1 MNNIVSL
8 LSSKARESFNQVPV
22 TDLLNPT
29 FVIDNQ
35 LLTKRDIE
43 KLSIIRESYELYA
56 VDSLTKIQIGS
67 SKQLAYHME
76 KIMCHYKEEILVV
89 LILNTKNEIIKMEE
103 VFKGTVNSSMAHPR
117 EIFRKAVQYETAR
130 IAIAHNHPSGN
141 CEPSNADI
149 QFTIRM
155 IECGELMGIEL
166 LDHLIIGKSDSIS
179 LRETTNLWN

>member
-56 VDSLTKIQIGS
+56 MDGLKKIQIGS
-67 SKQLAYHME
+67 SRQLMYHLE

-89 LILNTKNEIIKMEE
+89 LLLNTKNEIIKMEQI
-103 VFKGTVNSSMAHPR
+103 FKGTVNSSIAHPR

-130 IAIAHNHPSGN
+130 IVVAHNHPSGDS
-141 CEPSNADI
+141 EPSGADI
-149 QFTIRM
+149 QFTKRM
-155 IECGELMGIEL
+155 VECGDLMGIEL
-166 LDHLIIGKSDSIS
+166 LDHVIIGKLDSIS
-179 LRETTNLWN
+179 LREATNLWN